1 MVLFRN
7 DVFRLDGER
16 RLHGGRGDALEDR
29 ELRHRDPGGGAELRD
44 DPANGVYPSP
54 LEAAG
59 RDEVLVGRI
68 RQAPGHDD
76 SLLLFACGDNL
87 RKGAALNGIQIAER
101 LFSVA

>member
-1 MVLFRN
+1 
-7 DVFRLDGER
+7 
-16 RLHGGRGDALEDR
+16 
-29 ELRHRDPGGGAELRD
+29 
-44 DPANGVYPSP
+44 GVYPSP

-59 RDEVLVGRI
+59 RDEVHVGRI

-101 LFSVA
+101 LFSTVG